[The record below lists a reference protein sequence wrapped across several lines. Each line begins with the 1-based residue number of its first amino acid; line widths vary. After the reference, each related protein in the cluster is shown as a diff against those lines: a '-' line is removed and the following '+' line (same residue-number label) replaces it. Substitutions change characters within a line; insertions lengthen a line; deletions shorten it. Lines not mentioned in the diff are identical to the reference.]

1 MADNDDR
8 AARAL
13 PLRRRRRN
21 YGTMRRIALILVMSA
36 NFAIAAPA
44 WAQTEP
50 VPTVEDYVCTFS
62 GDCGDANAAEAEEPA
77 PGPRPRLS
85 VTRGFALSRP
95 DAPAPARRRNPA
107 PRQRIARNLAAP
119 AGSPGVPPAGPGQRV
134 NLRLNFETGS
144 ATLTASARAQAEV
157 FARSLLMPQLR
168 NMRFLIE
175 GHTDSVGLRD
185 RNVELSQ
192 RRAQSL
198 ADFLIAAGVPRDR
211 LVVRGYGP
219 DRPLPN
225 FPASA
230 GENRRVEAVR
240 IS

>member
-1 MADNDDR
+1 LPASLANPG
-8 AARAL
+8 AA
-13 PLRRRRRN
+13 
-21 YGTMRRIALILVMSA
+21 G
-36 NFAIAAPA
+36 
-44 WAQTEP
+44 AQSEP
-50 VPTVEDYVCTFS
+50 PPTVEDYVCTFS

-95 DAPAPARRRNPA
+95 DAPSPVRRRNPA

-119 AGSPGVPPAGPGQRV
+119 AGSSAVPPAGPGQRV

-144 ATLTASARAQAEV
+144 AVLTPVARAQAEV

-168 NMRFLIE
+168 TMRFLIE

-185 RNVELSQ
+185 RNIDLSQ

-198 ADFLIAAGVPRDR
+198 ADFLIAAGVARDR

-219 DRPLPN
+219 DRPLAN
-225 FPASA
+225 LPASA